1 MKKNLIE
8 AACAA
13 MLPWFTGMFTIPL
26 VMGWI
31 GNPVTAQQSFAASSI
46 FAAGRFVLYFITRT
60 FFDKLGIKK
69 GTQ

>member
-1 MKKNLIE
+1 MKKNMIE

-13 MLPWFTGMFTIPL
+13 MLPWLTGMFTIPL

-31 GNPVTAQQSFAASSI
+31 GSPVTAKQSFAASSI
-46 FAAGRFVLYFITRT
+46 FAAGRFVLYFMTRT
-60 FFDKLGIKK
+60 IFSKLGIKK